1 MTLLL
6 LRGLFVLLV
15 AAVTCL
21 YVLGKIYVLRE
32 AGADQTVI
40 SHRDAVAI
48 ILIAVAFAG
57 GIIGIDSA
65 FRHKKLSAVSGVFL
79 GLIAGLLA
87 AYALSFVVDLLAIYL
102 APDEIEQRTAFLNL
116 LEGVKVVIGLVTCYI
131 AISLVLQTKDD
142 FRFVLPYVEFSKQI
156 RGAQPIVLDTSALID
171 GRVLDL
177 IDTQLLQSTLIAP
190 KPVVEELHALS
201 DSADRTKRARGRR
214 GLDVL
219 RKLRDAPGVE
229 FHIDDDAQ
237 HILDASQGVDALL
250 VDWAE
255 TRKAR
260 LMTRDLGLQKVAEL
274 RGVAVVNLNDVAK
287 AMRPVVLPGETLT
300 VELVKPG
307 ENAGQAVGY
316 LEDGTMVVAE
326 HADDRIGQ
334 RADLLVTS
342 TLQTAAGRM
351 IFAKPDAST
360 SNPDRSLSEGSSG
373 SAANGSA

>member
-6 LRGLFVLLV
+6 LRGFFVLLV

-21 YVLGKIYVLRE
+21 YVLGKIYVLRDS
-32 AGADQTVI
+32 GGDQTVI
-40 SHRDAVAI
+40 THEEAVAI
-48 ILIAVAFAG
+48 ILLAVGFAG
-57 GIIGIDSA
+57 GVIALDSS
-65 FRHKKLSAVSGVFL
+65 FRHKKLSAISGVFL

-102 APDEIEQRTAFLNL
+102 APDDAEQRTAFLNL

-156 RGAQPIVLDTSALID
+156 RGAQPMVLDTSALID

-177 IDTQLLQSTLIAP
+177 IDTRVLQATLIVP
-190 KPVVEELHALS
+190 QPVVEELHALS
-201 DSADRTKRARGRR
+201 DSGERVKRGRGRR

-219 RKLRDAPGVE
+219 RKLREHAGVE
-229 FHIDDDAQ
+229 LHIDDDPEHAF
-237 HILDASQGVDALL
+237 DPAPGVDAKL

-255 TRKAR
+255 RRKAR
-260 LMTRDLGLQKVAEL
+260 LVTRDLGLQKVAEL
-274 RGVAVVNLNDVAK
+274 RGVAVVNLHDVAQ

-300 VELVKPG
+300 VELIKPG
-307 ENAGQAVGY
+307 ESDGQAVGY
-316 LEDGTMVVAE
+316 LEDGSMVVAE
-326 HADDRIGQ
+326 HAADRIGQ
-334 RADLLVTS
+334 RAELTVTS

-351 IFAKPDAST
+351 VFGKPTDDQTSTAAATSNGAST
-360 SNPDRSLSEGSSG
+360 
-373 SAANGSA
+373 AQ